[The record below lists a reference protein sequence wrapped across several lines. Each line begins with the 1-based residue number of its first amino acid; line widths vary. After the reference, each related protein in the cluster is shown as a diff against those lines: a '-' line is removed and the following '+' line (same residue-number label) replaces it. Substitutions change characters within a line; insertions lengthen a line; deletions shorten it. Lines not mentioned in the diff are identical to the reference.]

1 MIAEIISVG
10 TELLLGEILNT
21 DAQYLSQKLSEI
33 GVEIYHQ
40 TVVGDNEQRLRAA
53 VMTALGRTDIVITS
67 GGLGPTQDDITKE
80 VVCDCMEE
88 ELVLHKE
95 SLDAMQNYF
104 KRINKPM
111 VSMNEK
117 QAYMPKNGTVLPNN
131 NGTAPGAI
139 IEKNG
144 KIAIILPGPPNELK
158 PMYEESVEPF
168 LKSRSEY
175 IFVSKIL
182 QIFGTGESAVAQKLS
197 DILENSENPTVAP
210 YAKTAGV
217 RLRITAKCKDEKE
230 GYALIAPIEEKIRSV
245 LGDDI
250 FGEGDIEINQVVSD
264 MLRERKMT
272 ISAAES
278 CTGGLFAKMITD
290 LAGSSDI
297 LNESIVT
304 YANSAKMKYL
314 GVKAETLEKYGAVSE
329 QTAFEMAEGICRQSG
344 ADVGVGITGIAGPG
358 GGSEEKPVGLVYAAV
373 CINGETEVKELRLT
387 GSREKIRHSV
397 CINVFDFIR
406 RKLNSKKDL
415 SNMQK

>member
-1 MIAEIISVG
+1 MNAEIISVG

-21 DAQYLSQKLSEI
+21 DAQYLAQKLSEI
-33 GVEIYHQ
+33 GVEVYHQ
-40 TVVGDNEQRLRAA
+40 TVVGDNEKRLRDA
-53 VMTALGRTDIVITS
+53 VMTAIDRADIVITS

-80 VVCDCMEE
+80 VVCDCMGE

-104 KRINKPM
+104 ARINKPM
-111 VSMNEK
+111 VKMNEK
-117 QAYMPKNGTVLPNN
+117 QAYMPKNGIVLPNN

-139 IEKNG
+139 IEKNE

-158 PMYEESVEPF
+158 PMYAESVEPF

-175 IFVSKIL
+175 IFVSKVL
-182 QIFGTGESAVAQKLS
+182 QIFGIGESAAAQKLD
-197 DILENSENPTVAP
+197 DILKNSENPTVAP

-217 RLRITAKCKDEKE
+217 RLRITAKCTDEKE
-230 GYALIAPIEEKIRSV
+230 GYALIAPVEEQIRAI

-250 FGEGDIEINQVVSD
+250 FAEGEVEINQVVSD

-314 GVKAETLEKYGAVSE
+314 GVSAETLEKYGAVSR

-358 GGSEEKPVGLVYAAV
+358 GGSAEKPVGLVYAGV

-387 GSREKIRHSV
+387 GTREKIRHSV
-397 CINVFDFIR
+397 CVNVFDFIR

-415 SNMQK
+415 

>member
-1 MIAEIISVG
+1 MNAEIISVG

-21 DAQYLSQKLSEI
+21 DAQYLAQKLSEI
-33 GVEIYHQ
+33 GVEVYHQ
-40 TVVGDNEQRLRAA
+40 TVVGDNEKRLRDA
-53 VMTALGRTDIVITS
+53 VMTAIDRADIVITS

-80 VVCDCMEE
+80 VVCDCMGE

-104 KRINKPM
+104 AHINKPM
-111 VSMNEK
+111 VKMNEK
-117 QAYMPKNGTVLPNN
+117 QAYMPKNGIVLPNN

-158 PMYEESVEPF
+158 PMYAESVEPF

-175 IFVSKIL
+175 IFVSKVL
-182 QIFGTGESAVAQKLS
+182 QIFGIGESAAAQKLD
-197 DILENSENPTVAP
+197 DILKKSENPTVAP

-217 RLRITAKCKDEKE
+217 RLRITAKCTDEKE
-230 GYALIAPIEEKIRSV
+230 GYALIAPVEEQIRAI

-250 FGEGDIEINQVVSD
+250 FAEGEVEINQVVSD

-278 CTGGLFAKMITD
+278 CTGGLFAKLITD

-314 GVKAETLEKYGAVSE
+314 GVSAETLEKYGAVSR

-358 GGSEEKPVGLVYAAV
+358 GGSAEKPVGLVYAGV

-387 GSREKIRHSV
+387 GTREKIRHSV

-415 SNMQK
+415 

>member
-1 MIAEIISVG
+1 MDMNAELISVG

-21 DAQYLSQKLSEI
+21 DAQYLAQKLSESGI
-33 GVEIYHQ
+33 DVYHQ
-40 TVVGDNEQRLRAA
+40 VVVGDNEQRLRDAI
-53 VMTALGRTDIVITS
+53 MTALERSDIVITS

-80 VVCDCMEE
+80 IVCECMQEK
-88 ELVLHKE
+88 LVLHQP
-95 SLDAMQNYF
+95 SLDAMTEYF

-111 VSMNEK
+111 VKMNEK
-117 QAYMPKNGTVLPNN
+117 QAYMPENGIVMPNN

-158 PMYEESVEPF
+158 PMYEECVEPF

-175 IFVSKIL
+175 IFVSKVL
-182 QIFGTGESAVAQKLS
+182 QIFGTGESSVAQKLDS
-197 DILENSENPTVAP
+197 LIKNSTNPTVAP

-217 RLRITAKCKDEKE
+217 RLRITAKCRDDAE
-230 GYALIAPIEEKIRSV
+230 GQQLIKPVVEQICNI

-250 FGEGDIEINQVVSD
+250 FCEGDKEINEVVSD
-264 MLRERKMT
+264 MLRSRKMT

-278 CTGGLFAKMITD
+278 CTGGLFVKMITD

-304 YANSAKMKYL
+304 YANDAKIKYL
-314 GVKAETLEKYGAVSE
+314 GVKEETLAGYGAVSE
-329 QTAFEMAEGICRQSG
+329 QTAREMAEGICRQSG

-358 GGSEEKPVGLVYAAV
+358 GGTPEKPVGLVYTAV
-373 CINGETEVKELRLT
+373 CMCGDTEVKELRLN

-397 CINVFDFIR
+397 CINVFDMIR
-406 RKLNSKKDL
+406 RKIMKKDL
-415 SNMQK
+415 PNI

>member
-1 MIAEIISVG
+1 MNAEIISVG

-21 DAQYLSQKLSEI
+21 DARYLAQRLSQI
-33 GVEIYHQ
+33 GVEVYHQ
-40 TVVGDNEQRLRAA
+40 TVVGDNEARLRDA
-53 VMTALGRTDIVITS
+53 VMTALERADIVITS

-80 VVCDCMEE
+80 IVCECMDE
-88 ELVLHKE
+88 ELVLHKP
-95 SLDAMQNYF
+95 SLDAMCDYF
-104 KRINKPM
+104 ARIGKTM
-111 VSMNEK
+111 VKMNEK
-117 QAYMPKNGTVLPNN
+117 QAYMPKNGIVLPNN

-144 KIAIILPGPPNELK
+144 KIAIILPGPPHELEA
-158 PMYEESVEPF
+158 MYAESVEPF

-175 IFVSKIL
+175 IFVSKVL
-182 QIFGTGESAVAQKLS
+182 QIFGTGESAVAQKL
-197 DILENSENPTVAP
+197 DNILKNCENPTVAP
-210 YAKTAGV
+210 YAKLSGV
-217 RLRITAKCKDEKE
+217 RLRITAKCTDEKE
-230 GYALIAPIEEKIRSV
+230 GYALIAPVEEKIRAV
-245 LGDDI
+245 LGDDVY
-250 FGEGDIEINQVVSD
+250 GEGEVELNQIVSD

-314 GVKAETLEKYGAVSE
+314 GVRAETLDKYGAVSE
-329 QTAFEMAEGICRQSG
+329 QTAFEMAQGICRQSG

-358 GGSEEKPVGLVYAAV
+358 GGTAQKPVGLVYAAV
-373 CINGETEVKELRLT
+373 CINGKTEVNELRLA

-397 CINVFDFIR
+397 CTNVFDIIR
-406 RKLNSKKDL
+406 RRLKN
-415 SNMQK
+415 N

>member
-1 MIAEIISVG
+1 MNAEIISVG

-21 DAQYLSQKLSEI
+21 DAQYLAQKLSEI
-33 GVEIYHQ
+33 GVEVYHQ
-40 TVVGDNEQRLRAA
+40 TVVGDNEKRLRDA
-53 VMTALGRTDIVITS
+53 VMTAIDRADIVITS

-80 VVCDCMEE
+80 VVCDCMGE

-104 KRINKPM
+104 ARINKPM
-111 VSMNEK
+111 VKMNEK
-117 QAYMPKNGTVLPNN
+117 QAYMPKNGIVLPNN

-158 PMYEESVEPF
+158 PMYAESVEPF

-175 IFVSKIL
+175 IFVSKVL
-182 QIFGTGESAVAQKLS
+182 QIFGIGESAAAQKLD
-197 DILENSENPTVAP
+197 DILKNSENPTVAP

-217 RLRITAKCKDEKE
+217 RLRITAKCTDEKE
-230 GYALIAPIEEKIRSV
+230 GYALIAPVEEQIRAI

-250 FGEGDIEINQVVSD
+250 FAEGEVEINQVVSD

-278 CTGGLFAKMITD
+278 CTGGFFAKMITD

-314 GVKAETLEKYGAVSE
+314 GVSAETLEKYGAVSR

-358 GGSEEKPVGLVYAAV
+358 GGSAEKPVGLVYAGV

-387 GSREKIRHSV
+387 GTRKKIRHSV

-415 SNMQK
+415 